1 MIRLLLL
8 ILPALASAESLKSIL
23 DYAHQNNNSVKSSK
37 YIKEAK
43 LQEVESKKSNYFPT
57 IDIGASYTNTS
68 DATLFQFR
76 DVYSGFGR
84 AELDIY
90 DGGAKSAQL
99 QKAKD
104 EFLSSSH
111 DEIESKKSL
120 SLQITQDY
128 YNILSIMADIR
139 AKEDAR
145 KSLHEQLERIKQ
157 FYDAKLATKDDIDRL
172 HASYERVVYE
182 IESRNFELLS
192 VKKAMELKVGKEI
205 ESFEKSTFKEIE
217 LSDIELQD
225 SVKSLIYKERA
236 LKKSADSIESIYYPN
251 IKLEDT
257 YTIYDYSNE
266 ADANPLKIDR
276 QNVLMLT
283 LNMRIFDYGATKEA
297 RESLLL
303 SAKALN
309 EEIKYMSKEQKMH
322 YELSIARL
330 NSLKTKIK
338 SAKSAFTSA
347 SSAFKTINEKYIA
360 GIVDYVIYLDALSAK
375 TEADALYESS
385 LNDLQIAYAM
395 LYYYSGNNIE
405 EFIE

>member
-309 EEIKYMSKEQKMH
+309 EEIRYMSKEQKMH

>member
-104 EFLSSSH
+104 EFLSSAH

-309 EEIKYMSKEQKMH
+309 EEIRYMSKEQKMH

>member
-68 DATLFQFR
+68 DATLFQYR
-76 DVYSGFGR
+76 DVYLGFGR

-309 EEIKYMSKEQKMH
+309 EEIRYMSKEQKMH